1 MWIPAWRL
9 GLMIIETIIQGLLV
23 LGLGPPSSHR
33 EEEYN
38 DFDLQQ
44 LCHHQTKL
52 LQHSQAQR
60 LLLNQLLLHRMSGLG
75 YAQLLVDAARE

>member
-1 MWIPAWRL
+1 
-9 GLMIIETIIQGLLV
+9 MIIETIIQGLLV

-38 DFDLQQ
+38 DFDLHKLLEFQQQ